1 MSRFRRYAA
10 ALCVGASLIGV
21 SGYVLRADVPRVSS
35 GTWAAAGEVGV
46 PSGAG
51 SVALTDGRVVV
62 VGGERDGVRSS
73 AISIYDPASSAW
85 ARAGDLVTPR
95 SGHTVTL
102 LNDGR
107 VLVAG
112 GSTPDGPTFDIEIFD
127 PANGTSVHAGDMTLP
142 RVNHAAATLKDGRVL
157 IVGGSDGSSALDGC
171 GGIRPG

>member
-73 AISIYDPASSAW
+73 AISIYDPASGAW

-102 LNDGR
+102 L
-107 VLVAG
+107 
-112 GSTPDGPTFDIEIFD
+112 
-127 PANGTSVHAGDMTLP
+127 
-142 RVNHAAATLKDGRVL
+142 KDGRVL
-157 IVGGSDGSSALDGC
+157 FAGGHAP
-171 GGIRPG
+171 RPVLRHRDLRSGDRYIGRTLET